1 MADLYGQV
9 VRGDGVSTY
18 TVGANN
24 QKAAQPLSNMGT
36 RELTF
41 LTVTAG
47 GDTPFAVAQFTT
59 AGGSADAVVKGIA
72 VAGAEV
78 YHFQRVSDTVMA
90 LTLGL
95 DTSHVYDADG
105 TTVGYGVLEAAI
117 KAAENA
123 ASSNSTNFTIAAATF
138 S

>member
-1 MADLYGQV
+1 MADLYAQV

-24 QKAAQPLSNMGT
+24 QKAAQPMSQLGT

-41 LTVTAG
+41 LKITAG
-47 GDTPFAVAQFTT
+47 GDTPFSLVNFTT
-59 AGGSADAVVKGIA
+59 AGGSADAVIKGIA
-72 VAGAEV
+72 QAGAEV
-78 YHFQRVSDTVMA
+78 FHFERVSNTVMA

-95 DTSHVYDADG
+95 NTSHIYDTDG

-123 ASSNSTNFTIAAATF
+123 ASGNSTNFTIAAATF

>member
-1 MADLYGQV
+1 MADLYAQIL
-9 VRGDGVSTY
+9 RGDGSTDY

-24 QKAAQPLSNMGT
+24 QKAAQPMSQLGT

-41 LTVTAG
+41 LKITAG
-47 GDTPFAVAQFTT
+47 GDTPFAAAQFTT
-59 AGGSADAVVKGIA
+59 AGGSADAVIKGIA
-72 VAGAEV
+72 QAGAEV
-78 YHFQRVSDTVMA
+78 FHFERVSNTVMA

-95 DTSHVYDADG
+95 NTSHIYDTDG

-123 ASSNSTNFTIAAATF
+123 ASGNSTNFTIAAATF

>member
-1 MADLYGQV
+1 MADLYAQIL
-9 VRGDGVSTY
+9 RGDGSTDY

-24 QKAAQPLSNMGT
+24 QKAAQPMSQLGT

-41 LTVTAG
+41 LKI
-47 GDTPFAVAQFTT
+47 T
-59 AGGSADAVVKGIA
+59 AGGSADAVIKGIA
-72 VAGAEV
+72 QAGAEV
-78 YHFQRVSDTVMA
+78 YHFERVSNTVMA

-95 DTSHVYDADG
+95 DTSHVYDTDG

-123 ASSNSTNFTIAAATF
+123 ASGNSTNFTIAAATF